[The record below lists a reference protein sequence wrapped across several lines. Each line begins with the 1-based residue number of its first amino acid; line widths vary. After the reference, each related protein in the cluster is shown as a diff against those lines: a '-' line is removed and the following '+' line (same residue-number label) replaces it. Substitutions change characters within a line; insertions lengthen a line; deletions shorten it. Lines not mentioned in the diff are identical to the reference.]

1 MSEDAPSRS
10 ILSPES
16 MPVFVVV
23 IGALALLAVSMNFY
37 NWSLIQSVT
46 GRAVAIQVHEMA
58 DGSSEKAMAARL
70 EAVEKELAAHK
81 QMMADATAKMEAMA
95 MPPATEEG
103 MDAGGPE

>member
-1 MSEDAPSRS
+1 MSEDGSSRN

-37 NWSLIQSVT
+37 NWSLIQGVT
-46 GRAVAIQVHEMA
+46 GAAVA
-58 DGSSEKAMAARL
+58 L
-70 EAVEKELAAHK
+70 EHDAIGDAGEGRALSQRIDALEKELAAAK
-81 QMMADATAKMEAMA
+81 QAMADAQSKMEAMA
-95 MPPATEEG
+95 TPVADG